1 MSERSPTMVTY
12 DTTFFDYIQQG
23 ASKSAD
29 AVTSRVFRLLPVTS
43 VLDIGCGRGTW
54 LAQWKTLGVTDIL
67 GVDGSYV
74 SAESLVIPPANFRA
88 ADLCRPL
95 ELGRRF
101 DLVQSLEVAEHLPAA
116 AADTLVSTLTRHGDI
131 VLFSA
136 ARPGQGGESH
146 LNEQPYEYWR
156 QLFRQCGY
164 GMYDAVRPLI
174 NEPSVEPWYRYNTFL
189 FVSKKAASTLPA
201 ADCATLIE
209 DHVAVADVA
218 PWLWRARCAALR
230 VMPDRLVASSRARQ
244 ALLRARLARSHVT
257 FL

>member
-1 MSERSPTMVTY
+1 MVTY
-12 DTTFFDYIQQG
+12 DKTFFDYIQQG

-146 LNEQPYEYWR
+146 LNEQPYR
-156 QLFRQCGY
+156 VL
-164 GMYDAVRPLI
+164 ATAISPVRLR
-174 NEPSVEPWYRYNTFL
+174 NVR
-189 FVSKKAASTLPA
+189 
-201 ADCATLIE
+201 
-209 DHVAVADVA
+209 
-218 PWLWRARCAALR
+218 RCAATHQRAQCGTLVSVQHVSVRFQEGGLDVAGCRLR
-230 VMPDRLVASSRARQ
+230 DADRGPRCCG
-244 ALLRARLARSHVT
+244 
-257 FL
+257 